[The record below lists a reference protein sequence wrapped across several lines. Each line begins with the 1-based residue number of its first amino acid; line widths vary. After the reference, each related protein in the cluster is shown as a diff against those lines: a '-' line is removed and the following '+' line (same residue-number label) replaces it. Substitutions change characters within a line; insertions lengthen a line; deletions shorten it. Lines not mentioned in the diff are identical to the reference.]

1 MLLSDLPSECVSCLI
16 ASSCRGALSAREARA
31 GLKRA
36 RGMQEQRGRLR
47 ELGARRWWLGALLGG
62 VAVLLLASAGAAL
75 AGEARCAAAG
85 VGAPEGPVAGAARC
99 NRHACGARLDA
110 VRFAGA
116 GCGAAGAAGAL
127 EYCLVD
133 LRAGAGYAGYA
144 AYAAPAACV
153 PAELARGARAFLLE
167 AHLRR
172 GELRVCREWCS
183 VRPQRAEEVL
193 RVFAEFLRAHPRE
206 VLVLWWYPGAG
217 RAARAAERAAERA
230 AVLRELGLAYRRS
243 GLAAFSF
250 RTAEQVWPT
259 FGELV
264 ERNQRVVTLVDA
276 GEASGREGGEIGG
289 APPESFVFTTEA
301 AIDAEWERRVGRAGA
316 GIFAR

>member
-1 MLLSDLPSECVSCLI
+1 
-16 ASSCRGALSAREARA
+16 
-31 GLKRA
+31 
-36 RGMQEQRGRLR
+36 MQEQRGRLR

-85 VGAPEGPVAGAARC
+85 VGAPPEGPVAGAARC
-99 NRHACGARLDA
+99 NGHACGARLDA

-116 GCGAAGAAGAL
+116 GCGAAGAAGGAQRAGSPEGPAAGAGAAGAAGAL

-133 LRAGAGYAGYA
+133 LRAGAGYAGHAGYAGYAAYA

-172 GELRVCREWCS
+172 GELRVCRDWCS
-183 VRPQRAEEVL
+183 VRPQRADEVL

-206 VLVLWWYPGAG
+206 VLVLWWYPGA
-217 RAARAAERAAERA
+217 ARAAERA

-250 RTAEQVWPT
+250 RTTEQAWPT

-276 GEASGREGGEIGG
+276 GEASGGEGGEVGD
-289 APPESFVFTTEA
+289 AALVFATG
-301 AIDAEWERRVGRAGA
+301 AEWDRRVGEGGA
-316 GIFAR
+316 GIFAQ

>member
-1 MLLSDLPSECVSCLI
+1 
-16 ASSCRGALSAREARA
+16 
-31 GLKRA
+31 
-36 RGMQEQRGRLR
+36 MQEQRGRLR

-85 VGAPEGPVAGAARC
+85 VGAPPEGPVAGAARC
-99 NRHACGARLDA
+99 NGHACGARLDA

-206 VLVLWWYPGAG
+206 VLVLWFYPAGAERSG
-217 RAARAAERAAERA
+217 PSGAPAAGAAGVAERAAERA
-230 AVLRELGLAYRRS
+230 AVLRELGRAYRRS
-243 GLAAFSF
+243 GLAAFLF
-250 RTAEQVWPT
+250 RATERAWPT

-264 ERNQRVVTLVDA
+264 ERNQRVVTLVDT
-276 GEASGREGGEIGG
+276 GEASGGEGGEIGG
-289 APPESFVFTTEA
+289 APPGSFVFSTEV
-301 AIDAEWERRVGRAGA
+301 AIDAERERRVGRAGA